1 MEHYRVSCVQ
11 PLRNFVREVAVKI
24 ALRVA
29 ALVALAAQL
38 GCATFPVVTTVV
50 NQPGKRVTAEASKF
64 SFLWLSPL
72 PVETTSQ
79 LLDDLLEQCEGADLT
94 GVTIGTEIGFV
105 IVGQVEKIMVSG
117 YCVEPGQEGTGDG
130 AS

>member
-1 MEHYRVSCVQ
+1 
-11 PLRNFVREVAVKI
+11 
-24 ALRVA
+24 
-29 ALVALAAQL
+29 
-38 GCATFPVVTTVV
+38 
-50 NQPGKRVTAEASKF
+50 
-64 SFLWLSPL
+64 
-72 PVETTSQ
+72 